1 MEMDFEK
8 AFSFITAD
16 KYWKKKIAV
25 GGTLSLLSVVLFVFP
40 FIFLFAGARDAFL
53 PLLIICFISNLFLIL
68 GLLGYPYI
76 VAYNRINNVD
86 EPLPEWCDF
95 GKLIAAG
102 IKFIIGYL
110 LFSIPLSIAYGI
122 GTSLFATA
130 ALISNDSGK
139 AALSV
144 LLFMLI
150 FVIIALTFVYSLIS
164 LLMIANFAKDLKV
177 LSFVNFK
184 AAYCLIKNNWA
195 NYLILLLL
203 VVAVNIILQLGA
215 CVLAIT
221 VIGLFFVPTLMFYTS
236 LVTADLVAQFALSK
250 QAE

>member
-16 KYWKKKIAV
+16 KDWKKKITV
-25 GGTLSLLSVVLFVFP
+25 GGTLSLLSVVLFILP
-40 FIFLFAGARDAFL
+40 FIFLFAGAKNAFL
-53 PLLIICFISNLFLIL
+53 PLLIICFISNLFLML

-102 IKFIIGYL
+102 IKFLIGYF
-110 LFSIPLSIAYGI
+110 LFSIPLSIAYGLV
-122 GTSLFATA
+122 TSLFAA

-139 AALSV
+139 AALGV
-144 LLFMLI
+144 LLFILI
-150 FVIIALTFVYSLIS
+150 FVIIALTFVYTLIS

-203 VVAVNIILQLGA
+203 VIAVNIILQLGA

-221 VIGLFFVPTLMFYTS
+221 VIGLFFVPALVFYLQ
-236 LVTADLVAQFALSK
+236 LVTAELLAQFVKSK
-250 QAE
+250 TSN